1 MTGRRG
7 HSRWHEPMTW
17 VQVIAVAAVI
27 VSVAVVL
34 VRLVGSPSG
43 SSSPEPTATTTG
55 DALVPTA
62 GLPAPPT
69 APAGPQTCLQ
79 FGTGVRQCTP
89 GLTWNAHLCWA
100 RSWAATLQM
109 KTPSGAWTNVAVA
122 DVVTPSD
129 YCSGDFPVETS
140 IEYTE
145 TDDGRYTYRFLNHA
159 SEQSPG
165 SPGDPFTVDVT
176 TK

>member
-1 MTGRRG
+1 MNGQRGRG
-7 HSRWHEPMTW
+7 RWREPMTW
-17 VQVIAVAAVI
+17 VQAIAVAAVI
-27 VSVAVVL
+27 IAVAVVL
-34 VRLVGSPSG
+34 VRLVGVPST
-43 SSSPEPTATTTG
+43 SSSPTPTSTVATAHAQPANPSTG
-55 DALVPTA
+55 PTS
-62 GLPAPPT
+62 PS
-69 APAGPQTCLQ
+69 GPQTCLQ

-100 RSWAATLQM
+100 SSSAATLQL
-109 KTPSGAWTNVAVA
+109 KKPSGAWTNVAVA

-129 YCSGDFPVETS
+129 YCSGDFPVEVS

-159 SEQSPG
+159 SEQAPG